1 MIIKTVRRD
10 TPDGPIFSL
19 DTITDEIDEIMALL
33 EKNLDFHLHEYE
45 LHDVVQKIK
54 DNR

>member
-1 MIIKTVRRD
+1 MIINNVRRE

-45 LHDVVQKIK
+45 LYDVIQKIK
-54 DNR
+54 ER